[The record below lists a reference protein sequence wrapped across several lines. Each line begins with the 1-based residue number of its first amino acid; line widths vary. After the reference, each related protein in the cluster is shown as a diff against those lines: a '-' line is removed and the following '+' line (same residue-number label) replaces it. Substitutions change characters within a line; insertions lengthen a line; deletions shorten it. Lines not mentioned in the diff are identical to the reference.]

1 MSDESVTITIP
12 VKQATQAHIEHLQ
25 ATLAKRNEQIA
36 TLKEQLE
43 QAEAGEPNQLKLG
56 EAYNRGWQAAS
67 AHLMDSTA
75 DLARSLA
82 KVRKDAMDIYLTRD
96 LDF

>member
-1 MSDESVTITIP
+1 MSDETVTVTIP

-25 ATLAKRNEQIA
+25 ATLAKRNEQIERL
-36 TLKEQLE
+36 TERLE
-43 QAEAGEPNQLKLG
+43 QAEAGEPNQAKLG

-67 AHLMDSTA
+67 THLMDSTA
-75 DLARSLA
+75 DLACALA

-96 LDF
+96 RDF